1 MRIKI
6 LWEDRFGFLALFLLF
21 LFLLFKLCHGTDK
34 FEMLTIWITLEN
46 CKKEK
51 IKTANCT
58 RISRLS
64 LSLVRNSTFR
74 IYVSTNAATSISDI
88 EQPIAFQRFLPYQK
102 LSSISITIHPFRSLF
117 LLLPRPIPQTS
128 SSTKP
133 ETSIP
138 KNRSIG

>member
-1 MRIKI
+1 MDS
-6 LWEDRFGFLALFLLF
+6 WLFFFFFFFFYLSF
-21 LFLLFKLCHGTDK
+21 ATGTDK

-46 CKKEK
+46 CKKEKKK